1 MAKPLAQRIE
11 EATEAVI
18 AAVLTDAQT
27 LHFGETDEAG
37 KDYILVRAVRVSEDP
52 PTSGIFAHD
61 VNVIA
66 HGNFSD
72 SDLHNLEEL
81 MDNANELAGSLRT
94 QGTGSFVMP
103 QGQAVEIDGNTKSGQ
118 QLDEN
123 FQYNFGIW
131 AQTQEVSDAAA

>member
-27 LHFGETDEAG
+27 LHFGELEEAG
-37 KDYILVRAVRVSEDP
+37 KDYILVRAVRVAEDP

-72 SDLHNLEEL
+72 SEIDQLEEL
-81 MDNANELAGSLRT
+81 LNNANELAGALRT
-94 QGTGSFVMP
+94 QGSGSFVMP

-118 QLDEN
+118 QLDEEL
-123 FQYNFGIW
+123 QYNFGIW